1 MIEWKLKNE
10 RHFVVVYFQVSMY
23 MYVQSG
29 IYEITSNYGKRIKP
43 FYTKEWVFPNGQIHF
58 TTWPA
63 RR

>member
-1 MIEWKLKNE
+1 METEKRKT
-10 RHFVVVYFQVSMY
+10 FCSSVFSSK
-23 MYVQSG
+23 YVQ
-29 IYEITSNYGKRIKP
+29 YLYNRVCMRLQVTNYGKRIKP